1 MLSKVQVK
9 QADIGELEQLT
20 LLFDLYRQFYGR
32 ESNAELAREFLR
44 ERINRVESVL
54 FIAYLDNQ
62 AVGFTQL
69 YPSFSSASLARIFI
83 LNDLFVVPDARRKSV
98 ATELIDN
105 AARYAKNVGA
115 IRLSLS
121 TAINNKTAQALYE
134 AKGWVRDNE
143 FCEYNFSL

>member
-1 MLSKVQVK
+1 MSKVQVK
-9 QADIGELEQLT
+9 QADISELEQLT
-20 LLFDLYRQFYGR
+20 VLFDLYRQFYGK
-32 ESNAELAREFLR
+32 ESSPDSAREFLR
-44 ERINRVESVL
+44 ARIQRAESVL

-98 ATELIDN
+98 ATQLIDT
-105 AARYAKNVGA
+105 AARYAKEVGA

-121 TAINNKTAQALYE
+121 TAIDNKTAQALYE
-134 AKGWVRDNE
+134 TKGWERDNE
-143 FCEYNFSL
+143 FCEYTFSL